1 MTDKQRTKQ
10 KTTHEERR
18 VPFESMPFAAMM
30 QKMMGRRWPGWNC
43 ATPSVMSQMMAMCC
57 GMQDETEEEA
67 ATEASQK
74 A

>member
-1 MTDKQRTKQ
+1 MTDKQ
-10 KTTHEERR
+10 KTTQEERR

-43 ATPSVMSQMMAMCC
+43 TTPSVMSQMMAMCC

-67 ATEASQK
+67 ATEASRK